1 MNSRER
7 FTLMLGKIASQI
19 ESHRL
24 ESFKFLCK
32 DSIPEGDMERISSP
46 EALFIELEHRM
57 KLGPNQVEFVCQ
69 CLEQVGRKDL
79 ASKLM
84 AFDEK
89 RGGKKIKEIL
99 IYFILLYVIKNTY
112 KRDHKRD
119 HLNSKG

>member
-7 FTLMLGKIASQI
+7 FTQRLGKIASQI

-89 RGGKKIKEIL
+89 RGGK

-119 HLNSKG
+119 HPNSKG

>member
-7 FTLMLGKIASQI
+7 FTLMLGEIASQI

-84 AFDEK
+84 AFVEK
-89 RGGKKIKEIL
+89 RGGKKIK
-99 IYFILLYVIKNTY
+99 
-112 KRDHKRD
+112 
-119 HLNSKG
+119 

>member
-32 DSIPEGDMERISSP
+32 DSIPEGDLERISSP

-89 RGGKKIKEIL
+89 RGGKKIM
-99 IYFILLYVIKNTY
+99 
-112 KRDHKRD
+112 
-119 HLNSKG
+119 